1 VEEER
6 IEAASAPP
14 VARRAVLGGALG
26 ALGAALV
33 PHFSALAHSDG
44 PPPFE
49 TARHQFTILEPARI
63 VPPIPIA
70 ALDGATATLA
80 SFPGKVVL
88 VNLWATWCPACR
100 TELPLLDRLQQ
111 SAGRDDLQVVAI
123 SVDRVG
129 CKKVAPFVRR
139 LNVRPLAIY
148 LDPEGRVARAR
159 DDDNPA
165 VPFARY
171 GMPISY
177 LIDRAGRVRGYLA
190 GEADWTSEA
199 ARNLIAYYA
208 GQGAG

>member
-1 VEEER
+1 MEEER

-123 SVDRVG
+123 SVDRDG
-129 CKKVAPFVRR
+129 RKTVAPFVRS
-139 LNVRPLAIY
+139 LNVRHLAIY
-148 LDPEGRVARAR
+148 L
-159 DDDNPA
+159 
-165 VPFARY
+165 Y